1 MCDTNRRD
9 NRGANAMQLGLPL
22 VVAHTYE
29 SRGVVYTKPWVVDLI
44 LDLAGYVAEKDL
56 AAARAV
62 EPAAGAGAFVRPMV
76 RRLLASC
83 RRLGRPVLDCRDA
96 LCIYEL
102 DPASAA
108 SLNKTVIE
116 VLRGESVSADDAAT
130 LARAWIR
137 CGDYLLDA
145 LTLPPVDYV
154 LGNPPYVRLE
164 EMDDTAVSIYRT
176 HYHTMTG
183 RADLYIAF
191 FEAAL
196 RQLTTGG
203 VCAFICADRWM
214 FNRYGAALRRL
225 VTDGYGVEYVL
236 EMHDAA
242 AFLSDVSAY
251 PAIVTIRRGRQGSV
265 VIAHVGAA
273 TEHNAGST
281 VSGYLHAMRSGDAVK
296 TAPPGVE
303 PTRALVWSR
312 GDGPW
317 PAASRQ
323 RDRLTAL
330 HYLEA
335 RFEPLESA
343 ETGTRVG
350 IGVATGADR
359 VFIPGDTPDVEPS
372 RLLPL
377 ARVADIADGTLRWS
391 GTCLVNPWTEDGL
404 VALADYPRLA
414 AYYTRRRAQLE
425 DRHIVKNGRK
435 PWYQTIDRVAPHL
448 LGERKLYI
456 PDIRDRLLPVLD
468 DGRTYPHHNLY
479 YVHSTLWDMEVLGGL
494 LLSEVAQFFVECY
507 AVRMRGGYLR
517 FQAQYLRRIRVPRP
531 QDIPVGHAARL
542 ADAFRR
548 RDVELATDVALD
560 LYGIDRQAIVA
571 PAIAGNGAS

>member
-1 MCDTNRRD
+1 
-9 NRGANAMQLGLPL
+9 MQLGLPL
-22 VVAHTYE
+22 TVAHSYE
-29 SRGVVYTKPWVVDLI
+29 ANGVVYTKPWVVDLI
-44 LDLAGYVAEKDL
+44 LDLAGYVVDKDL
-56 AAARAV
+56 ATARAV

-76 RRLLASC
+76 RRLLASSQQ
-83 RRLGRPVLDCRDA
+83 LGRPVLDCRDA
-96 LCIYEL
+96 LCVYEL
-102 DPASAA
+102 DPPSAA
-108 SLNKTVIE
+108 ALKTTVVD
-116 VLRGESVSADDAAT
+116 VLRGEGVSADDAAT
-130 LARAWIR
+130 LAGAWIR
-137 CGDYLLDA
+137 HGDYLLDA
-145 LTLPPVDYV
+145 LTLLPADYV

-164 EMDDTAVSIYRT
+164 EMDDTAVSIYRS

-196 RQLTTGG
+196 RQFTTGG
-203 VCAFICADRWM
+203 VCGFICADRWM
-214 FNRYGAALRRL
+214 FNRYGAALRRR

-251 PAIVTIRRGRQGSV
+251 PAIVTIRKGRQGAV
-265 VIAHVGAA
+265 VIAHVDAKAEDNTGTAA
-273 TEHNAGST
+273 ST
-281 VSGYLHAMRSGDAVK
+281 YLRATRHGDAIHA
-296 TAPPGVE
+296 APPGVE
-303 PTRALVWSR
+303 STRSSMWSQ

-323 RDRLTAL
+323 RDRLTVL
-330 HYLEA
+330 QRLEA
-335 RFEPLESA
+335 RFEPLEST

-359 VFIPGDTPDVEPS
+359 VFIPADTPDVEPS

-377 ARVADIADGTLRWS
+377 ARVADIGDGMLRWS
-391 GTCLVNPWTEDGL
+391 GTCLVNPWTDDGL

-414 AYYTRRRAQLE
+414 AYFSTRRARLE
-425 DRHIVKNGRK
+425 ARHIVRNGRK
-435 PWYQTIDRVAPHL
+435 PWYQTIDRVAPRL

-456 PDIRDRLLPVLD
+456 PDIRERLLPVLD
-468 DGRTYPHHNLY
+468 DGQTYPHHNLY

-494 LLSEVAQFFVECY
+494 LLSAVAQFFVECY

-531 QDIPVGHAARL
+531 QDIPGGHAARL

-548 RDVELATDVALD
+548 RDVGLTTDVALD
-560 LYGIDRQAIVA
+560 LYGIDRHAIMTPTV
-571 PAIAGNGAS
+571 IGIGNGASTGRAHRRVS